1 MISVSKVPA
10 LRAMISGAA
19 SGSWAMGEPHSEQK
33 MRWTSWPDEP
43 LLEYFLVGPLM
54 VSFALGT
61 TATRAAF
68 PGQFWDNCRY

>member
-1 MISVSKVPA
+1 
-10 LRAMISGAA
+10 
-19 SGSWAMGEPHSEQK
+19 MGEPHSEQK